1 MYYYIWQRA
10 HVWRSSILAGG
21 LSLIYGLG
29 WYKDRKHKRRINRRV
44 KAINQLPVTP
54 QATKLT
60 N

>member
-1 MYYYIWQRA
+1 MA
-10 HVWRSSILAGG
+10 TACLASLAILAGG

-44 KAINQLPVTP
+44 KAIDYLPE
-54 QATKLT
+54 QAAT